1 MRHCFLGAKRA
12 RHRHE
17 RILSASR
24 PLFWVFRSA
33 HMNTLEHTTYYLPL
47 IPSKH
52 RNKETLASRAILGL
66 KTTYQ

>member
-33 HMNTLEHTTYYLPL
+33 HIFNMFYYTGSTFYYVF
-47 IPSKH
+47 ICFVFF
-52 RNKETLASRAILGL
+52 ILF
-66 KTTYQ
+66 TSCYYIV